1 MAISTCRDARL
12 LLVTNVGVA
21 RQQQYR
27 EPHAGVGRPHSG
39 ADRSRRPLNVCA
51 PLGLA
56 FDRAGKLFVT
66 ETDRIYSFTP
76 DASAPPIATVF
87 ASGVP
92 GTNGVAFDVDG
103 NLWTSDGVTGVG
115 RVWKIGP
122 SGGVCES
129 SFTGCEEVFRV
140 QPMANVV
147 NLDQNNV
154 GGVGRD
160 VRTLPPLSR
169 CYPSTATPRIQ
180 PAPSRWWRTGWRST
194 STVASSS
201 PTRRV
206 GRSGW

>member
-1 MAISTCRDARL
+1 MP
-12 LLVTNVGVA
+12 G
-21 RQQQYR
+21 RQTT
-27 EPHAGVGRPHSG
+27 AGNECPVWRVNSNIANPTPVLVGRIP
-39 ADRSRRPLNVCA
+39 APTDRAA
-51 PLGLA
+51 PLTFAPHWVSPLIGRKA
-56 FDRAGKLFVT
+56 VRH

-154 GGVGRD
+154 GGVGARRSHFAAGAITVLPFNRNAQASRLPAAGGEQAG
-160 VRTLPPLSR
+160 VRQARWPLR
-169 CYPSTATPRIQ
+169 LRHGAWGDL
-180 PAPSRWWRTGWRST
+180 AG
-194 STVASSS
+194 
-201 PTRRV
+201 
-206 GRSGW
+206 